1 MANELK
7 SKHRQPQIFRSQVP
21 GKVQIPSQ
29 KVSAAPSRQ
38 LNDDSF
44 CGHSLHSLLCIE
56 EESMLPECDNLDRKY
71 QTEAPKAKI
80 SRVQTQAF
88 LQLIDEEPVGTLT
101 K

>member
-7 SKHRQPQIFRSQVP
+7 SKHRQPQIFRTQAPS
-21 GKVQIPSQ
+21 KVQIPSQ
-29 KVSAAPSRQ
+29 KVPATPSQ
-38 LNDDSF
+38 ELNDDGF

-71 QTEAPKAKI
+71 QTEAPKSKI

-88 LQLIDEEPVGTLT
+88 LQPVDEEPVRTLI